1 MDYPVDLQ
9 QKSLQ
14 LLPVFQR
21 GSDYRAPFW
30 STVRG
35 CKEHERRGK
44 LALPGRESISMPQ
57 LIWTSTRSTGR
68 QGNRAMERRESSE
81 PGGSIWAPP
90 FHSNGGQSKKSPK
103 GLVQSA
109 PESRLTRLRP
119 ILHQLKCGPPK
130 STYQKP
136 YSPAPS
142 GSPWS
147 PAAPQSPRTP
157 CCEPGASVGHPPF
170 TPMGC
175 NHRTHSKG
183 VQSAPQSR
191 LTRLKC
197 GAPKKHLS
205 EATESCSHWFPRVP
219 PQAAPPNPC
228 AHLAAQFPG
237 GVDAQSPGHGVS
249 LGQRQQQV
257 VGDAAG
263 PRRAPG
269 GGGPG
274 SRGGGQGLRAAAGR
288 AGRAQV
294 VLGTRT
300 LGQARTLGAQGR
312 GLVRV
317 QQQPL
322 PRSSPAGLEQQN
334 RGPRLRGVAHGRTQ
348 GTDPHPKAGRD
359 GPRFVGVPGSVEKKG
374 VLACTAPG

>member
-191 LTRLKC
+191 LTRLNSSVGPPKNTYQKPPSL
-197 GAPKKHLS
+197 AP
-205 EATESCSHWFPRVP
+205 T
-219 PQAAPPNPC
+219 
-228 AHLAAQFPG
+228 G
-237 GVDAQSPGHGVS
+237 SPGSPPKQHPQIPV
-249 LGQRQQQV
+249 LTLQRSS
-257 VGDAAG
+257 
-263 PRRAPG
+263 RAVWTHKALDT
-269 GGGPG
+269 G
-274 SRGGGQGLRAAAGR
+274 SRSASG
-288 AGRAQV
+288 
-294 VLGTRT
+294 
-300 LGQARTLGAQGR
+300 
-312 GLVRV
+312 
-317 QQQPL
+317 
-322 PRSSPAGLEQQN
+322 SS
-334 RGPRLRGVAHGRTQ
+334 
-348 GTDPHPKAGRD
+348 K
-359 GPRFVGVPGSVEKKG
+359 
-374 VLACTAPG
+374 